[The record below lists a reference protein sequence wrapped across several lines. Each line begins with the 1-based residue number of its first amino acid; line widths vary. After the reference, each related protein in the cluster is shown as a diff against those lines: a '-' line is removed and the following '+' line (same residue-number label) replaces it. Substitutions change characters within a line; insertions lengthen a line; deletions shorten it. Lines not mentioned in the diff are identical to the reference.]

1 MALFLAFGEWYKH
14 GVKAKDVGTMRR
26 MKRYLI
32 LILAILVLALGLV
45 ISCGVIRTTPQKQP
59 TDEVAELKSYTQ
71 QASPIMKRHTETTET
86 GNQANRA
93 FLIAVASGNQAE
105 VLEALTTYVDT
116 LDWALNRVDSELQDF
131 KRLTPPPEARTF
143 HSLMIEGLTKE
154 QHGLTNLLSYY
165 SSVLRYGVG
174 DGEVLDAGN
183 ELLLE
188 AQKIWLQV
196 QYELQDLLQ
205 KAANR

>member
-1 MALFLAFGEWYKH
+1 
-14 GVKAKDVGTMRR
+14 
-26 MKRYLI
+26 
-32 LILAILVLALGLV
+32 
-45 ISCGVIRTTPQKQP
+45 
-59 TDEVAELKSYTQ
+59 
-71 QASPIMKRHTETTET
+71 MKRHTETTET
-86 GNQANRA
+86 TNQANRA
-93 FLIAVASGNQAE
+93 FLKAIASGNQAE
-105 VLEALTTYVDT
+105 VLKALTTYVDT

-143 HSLMIEGLTKE
+143 HSLMVDGLTKE

-174 DGEVLDAGN
+174 DGKVLDAGN

-188 AQKIWLQV
+188 AQKIWLQA

-205 KAANR
+205 KATNR

>member
-1 MALFLAFGEWYKH
+1 MVLSGA
-14 GVKAKDVGTMRR
+14 

-32 LILAILVLALGLV
+32 LILAILVIASVTIPGCALGFRV
-45 ISCGVIRTTPQKQP
+45 REDSSTPKQP
-59 TDEVAELKSYTQ
+59 TAELKSYTQ

-93 FLIAVASGNQAE
+93 FLKAIASGNQAE

-131 KRLTPPPEARTF
+131 KRLTPPSEARTF

-165 SSVLRYGVG
+165 SSVLRYGIG
-174 DGEVLDAGN
+174 DGKVLDEGN
-183 ELLLE
+183 ELLLN
-188 AQKIWLQV
+188 AQKIWLQA